1 MKKLISLLL
10 SVLLIICLALPAA
23 AQEEAAGNGLTADVC
38 VLVTSDVHC
47 GVDKNFTYAGLAAA
61 RESMK
66 DAGYHVLLVDNGDS
80 IQGETMGTLTSG
92 KAVLDL
98 MNKIG
103 YDAVIPGNHE
113 FDYGMDRFLQLAGE
127 ADFPYLSCNFN

>member
-1 MKKLISLLL
+1 MKKPASLIL
-10 SVLLIICLALPAA
+10 SILLIICLALPAA
-23 AQEEAAGNGLTADVC
+23 AQEEAAGNGLAADVC
-38 VLVTSDVHC
+38 VLFTSDVHC

-92 KAVLDL
+92 TGTPSPHLNL
-98 MNKIG
+98 IQCG
-103 YDAVIPGNHE
+103 TGRTPTITSP
-113 FDYGMDRFLQLAGE
+113 
-127 ADFPYLSCNFN
+127 SS